1 MKKKIICLS
10 GLVLVS
16 GLCISY
22 LSKDKEYNNTS
33 DNKALAVYIKN
44 DEGNYIKGDNIPGR
58 DDGFTFNSNM
68 SLCNGSTVVG
78 WDNEEW
84 GLELSNIDRE
94 NTECFLY
101 FDK

>member
-1 MKKKIICLS
+1 MKKRIICLS

-16 GLCISY
+16 GLFISY
-22 LSKDKEYNNTS
+22 FSKDKEYNNTY

-44 DEGNYIKGDNIPGR
+44 DEGNYVKGDNIPGR
-58 DDGFTFNSNM
+58 DDGFTFNSSM
-68 SLCNGSTVVG
+68 SLCNGSAVVG

>member
-1 MKKKIICLS
+1 MKKRIICLS

-16 GLCISY
+16 GLCISCF
-22 LSKDKEYNNTS
+22 SKDKEYNNTS

-44 DEGNYIKGDNIPGR
+44 DEGNYVKGDSIPGR
-58 DDGFTFNSNM
+58 DDGFTLNTNM
-68 SLCNGSTVVG
+68 SLCNGSTIIG